1 MGRGT
6 RGADS
11 TAPRAA
17 QARPGAFSP
26 SAVPVPDASLPLSAR
41 PGAPRALVAAVLPAA
56 VAVAVP
62 GRPRAPLLSDRDRSS
77 LGTRLRAAPAAQ
89 SFVMGRAAQ
98 GAGAARSCKASFPE
112 LLTHRIP
119 FIHKNPVMH

>member
-1 MGRGT
+1 MGRST
-6 RGADS
+6 SGADS
-11 TAPRAA
+11 TAPRTA
-17 QARPGAFSP
+17 QARPEALSP

-41 PGAPRALVAAVLPAA
+41 PGAPRALVAAVPAA